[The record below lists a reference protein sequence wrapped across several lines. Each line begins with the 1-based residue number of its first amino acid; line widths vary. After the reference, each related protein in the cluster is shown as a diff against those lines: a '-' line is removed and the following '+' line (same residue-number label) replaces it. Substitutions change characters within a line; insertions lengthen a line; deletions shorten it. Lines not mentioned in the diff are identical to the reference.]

1 MCVKL
6 ILLRL
11 YVLCCIKYK
20 TKIITMSIKIN
31 VISVR
36 SMNNF

>member
-11 YVLCCIKYK
+11 HVLYYIKYK
-20 TKIITMSIKIN
+20 TKIITTSIKIN
-31 VISVR
+31 AIYVAAV
-36 SMNNF
+36 